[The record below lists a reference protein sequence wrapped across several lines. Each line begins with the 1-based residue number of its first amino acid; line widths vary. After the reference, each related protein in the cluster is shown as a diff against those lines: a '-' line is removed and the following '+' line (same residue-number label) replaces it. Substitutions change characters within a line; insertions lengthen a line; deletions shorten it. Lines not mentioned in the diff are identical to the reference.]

1 MSPVN
6 NVQDGVGQMCIPR
19 FSRMSFTCGRFV
31 EVTDKHISKI
41 KINSAQKKHKKPVYE
56 HTKTIIRVMLAR

>member
-1 MSPVN
+1 MADS
-6 NVQDGVGQMCIPR
+6 
-19 FSRMSFTCGRFV
+19 RFV

-56 HTKTIIRVMLAR
+56 HTKTIIRVMLARFTQAVQIHCIYYMKRPAI

>member
-1 MSPVN
+1 MFKMASGKCAFL
-6 NVQDGVGQMCIPR
+6 DLAAC
-19 FSRMSFTCGRFV
+19 RFV

-56 HTKTIIRVMLAR
+56 HTKTIIRVMLSR